1 MSKILFDVDRHSGV
15 IEHIGKNDKGNIV
28 IQRTQN
34 TNAILDANRQEMNG
48 NVSTGWK
55 GDMHKVAS
63 IPLII
68 IDQWREELKAKGAS
82 NSDPLHKDN
91 RAYFIA
97 KINSSE
103 WSKLR
108 TKQGRV

>member
-1 MSKILFDVDRHSGV
+1 MSQLFDVDHFSGIV
-15 IEHIGKNDKGNIV
+15 EHIGKNDQGKTV

-34 TNAILDANRQEMNG
+34 TNAILDANNQEMNG
-48 NVSTGWK
+48 NISTGWK

-68 IDQWREELKAKGAS
+68 IDMWREELKAKGVT
-82 NSDPLHKDN
+82 NPDPLHKSN
-91 RAYFIA
+91 RQYFIA